1 MNEQLRVQALQNM
14 AQALNALQQ
23 TLATNLANV
32 VNVRVGTFSS
42 LPASP
47 IEGMLAG
54 VSDSTTNA
62 WGATITGGGSFHVL
76 AYYGGTNWT
85 VVGK

>member
-1 MNEQLRVQALQNM
+1 VNEQLRVQALQNM
-14 AQALNALQQ
+14 VQALNVLQQ
-23 TLATNLANV
+23 ILATNLANV
-32 VNVRVGTFSS
+32 ISVRVGTFSS

-54 VSDSTTNA
+54 ISDSTTNT

-76 AYYGGTNWT
+76 GHYDGNSWT

>member
-1 MNEQLRVQALQNM
+1 VNEQLRLQALQNM
-14 AQALNALQQ
+14 AQALYALQQ

-32 VNVRVGTFSS
+32 INVRVGTFSS

-47 IEGMLAG
+47 TEGMLAG
-54 VSDSTTNA
+54 VSDSATNT

-76 AYYGGTNWT
+76 AYYDGAQWT
-85 VVGK
+85 VAAK